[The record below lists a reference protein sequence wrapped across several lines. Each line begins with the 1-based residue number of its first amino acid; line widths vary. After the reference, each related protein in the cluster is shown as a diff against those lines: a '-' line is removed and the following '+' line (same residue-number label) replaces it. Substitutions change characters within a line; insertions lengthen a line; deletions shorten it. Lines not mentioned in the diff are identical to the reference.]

1 MVTRDGEQARWAE
14 RFRDRQQLRDWLENQ
29 SHEVIVVF
37 AIRAALRTTP
47 KLAGAI
53 SDQELTIEDRAEL
66 LLPLLRILA
75 ASWAAAKHPY
85 VKESISFSEL
95 YAAGARATDY
105 ANYFGSLEVAL
116 SARTA
121 SLAIFRARDAI
132 FAAGAFVGEGIDE
145 SGVTTTGI
153 ANAATAARA
162 ARAAAADAAAL
173 AVGVSPKAVLAITL
187 WHGLPPDWAL
197 EEWERLKAG
206 LPTGEHWDVWTRW
219 YEAIVAGGDG
229 FIPEVEIFR
238 ATRPESFWQQPVAV
252 INKAIKDE
260 EARWTTLA
268 PRPAAHDFRVVDG
281 RIDAAPEDAAP
292 LDAPTAQ
299 DLRDETLRKAKALQ
313 TRLERMQADESLR
326 ADVAELIA
334 RLTAPELR
342 PGLLLS
348 SIASLDSALRAYDTE
363 EGRKELSPD
372 ALKAMRDVAET
383 ARTLNATFPKARE
396 IEAERVAQALPMERL
411 AEIERP
417 AAEIVVAAAMSD
429 AVSDG
434 AVAALET
441 SAQGVIT
448 ARSPAD
454 RAKQLGY
461 LILDLGNFGRA
472 GARHIAATGARI
484 TKTVGR
490 EIGGLG
496 ADCWKGVRK
505 GLPKGVEK
513 GAVKVGS
520 MMIVGGVSALMGAVA
535 GPFAALG
542 AFVSGMW
549 GVNRTLQDAAGPAKE
564 AGDVETDRTA
574 AEQSAPPAPKPRRR
588 KPSAPKA

>member
-1 MVTRDGEQARWAE
+1 MAARDEEQARWAE
-14 RFRDRQQLRDWLENQ
+14 RFRDGDELHKWLETQ
-29 SHEVIVVF
+29 PRPVVIAF
-37 AIRAALRTTP
+37 AARAALR
-47 KLAGAI
+47 
-53 SDQELTIEDRAEL
+53 
-66 LLPLLRILA
+66 A
-75 ASWAAAKHPY
+75 APR
-85 VKESISFSEL
+85 L
-95 YAAGARATDY
+95 
-105 ANYFGSLEVAL
+105 
-116 SARTA
+116 A
-121 SLAIFRARDAI
+121 SLARDGRISARHRAEIVLPVLRVMAAPWVAARYPTHDVEADLADTAGAVYAATEVEA
-132 FAAGAFVGEGIDE
+132 FAADAAF
-145 SGVTTTGI
+145 
-153 ANAATAARA
+153 AALAATRA
-162 ARAAAADAAAL
+162 AFAADADAAAADAAFAAAAFAADAAADAAAI
-173 AVGVSPKAVLAITL
+173 AVGVSPKVVLAIPL
-187 WHGLPPDWAL
+187 WHGLPPDWAGD
-197 EEWERLKAG
+197 EWARLKAA
-206 LPTGEHWDVWTRW
+206 LPASEHWDVWTRW

-229 FIPEVEIFR
+229 FIPEVERFR
-238 ATRPESFWQQPVAV
+238 ATRPESFWKQPVAV

-281 RIDAAPEDAAP
+281 RIDAAPEDAVAI
-292 LDAPTAQ
+292 DAPTAQ

-334 RLTAPELR
+334 RLAAPELR

-348 SIASLDSALRAYDTE
+348 SIASLDSALAAYDTE
-363 EGRKELSPD
+363 EGRKELSSD

-383 ARTLNATFPKARE
+383 ARTLAATFPKARE

-461 LILDLGNFGRA
+461 LLLDLGNFGRA

-490 EIGGLG
+490 EIAGLG

-513 GAVKVGS
+513 GAAKVGS